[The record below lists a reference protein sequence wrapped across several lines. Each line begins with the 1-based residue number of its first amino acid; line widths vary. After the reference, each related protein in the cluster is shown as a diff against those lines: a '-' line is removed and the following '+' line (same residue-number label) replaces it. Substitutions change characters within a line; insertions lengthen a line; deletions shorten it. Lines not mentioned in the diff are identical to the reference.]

1 MLTKKTLIKVI
12 NTLTNNTVFQTI
24 FFATFVPLIYL
35 YTNIYKTKVYNVWF
49 ANISETFVIWDV
61 GHYFLYS

>member
-24 FFATFVPLIYL
+24 VFATFVPLIYL
-35 YTNIYKTKVYNVWF
+35 YTNIYKTKVYNGWF